1 MANTKPSA
9 AARKSASTA
18 SKKSTAASP
27 AKAATAARQEYTFK
41 HEEKPQPRATSFKM
55 INGGGIIAP
64 IRTEV
69 TVFDK
74 ERGQVRQIRYCPNEP
89 SIYVEEQSEHA
100 RREHII
106 FRDKMLFVPIEKPNL
121 LEFMNTHPD
130 NVSNGGNK
138 FKIIDKS
145 RSAEEELDKE
155 FSQYEAVSMV
165 RDKDIS
171 ELLPVAM
178 FLGINTSRKSAEI
191 RRDLLRD
198 AKKNPTRFV
207 ELFDNPQ
214 VKCKSAV
221 LQAMDF
227 QILRKKTD
235 GMYWFDT
242 NRLIVTAAAGLDP
255 VDVMTRFCLTE
266 KGAPVYDRLLEE
278 LNRL

>member
-1 MANTKPSA
+1 MASTKPST

-18 SKKSTAASP
+18 STKTTASKPTAVKK
-27 AKAATAARQEYTFK
+27 EYTFK
-41 HEEKPQPRATSFKM
+41 HKEVSGPRAVSFKM
-55 INGGGIIAP
+55 ISGGGIVAP
-64 IRTEV
+64 IRTDV

-74 ERGQVRQIRYCPNEP
+74 DRNKVRQIRYCPNEP

-100 RREHII
+100 RREHVI
-106 FRDKMLFVPIEKPNL
+106 FRDKMLFVPSEKPNL
-121 LEFMNTHPD
+121 LEFLLTHPD
-130 NVSNGGNK
+130 NKANGGK
-138 FKIIDKS
+138 LFEMVDKS
-145 RSAEEELDKE
+145 RSAEEELERE
-155 FSQYEAVSMV
+155 FTQFEAVAMV
-165 RDKDIS
+165 RDKDLS

-178 FLGINTSRKSAEI
+178 FLGINTNRKSAEI
-191 RRDLLRD
+191 RRDLLID

-221 LQAMDF
+221 LQAIDF
-227 QILRKKTD
+227 QILNKKTD

>member
-9 AARKSASTA
+9 AARKAASTA
-18 SKKSTAASP
+18 STKTTATESRAVKK
-27 AKAATAARQEYTFK
+27 EYTFK
-41 HEEKPQPRATSFKM
+41 EKQINTPQVTSFK
-55 INGGGIIAP
+55 ILSGGGILYKLDTSTTI
-64 IRTEV
+64 
-69 TVFDK
+69 FDK
-74 ERGQVRQIRYCPNEP
+74 ELGKVRQIRYCPNEP

-100 RREHII
+100 QRTHIL
-106 FRDKMLFVPIEKPNL
+106 FSNKMLFVPSEKPNL
-121 LEFMNTHPD
+121 LEFLMKHPG
-130 NVSNGGNK
+130 NKANGGNV
-138 FKIIDKS
+138 FKMIDKS
-145 RSAEEELDKE
+145 RSAEEELERE
-155 FSQYEAVSMV
+155 FTQFEAVAMV

-178 FLGINTSRKSAEI
+178 FLGISTNRKSAEI
-191 RRDLLRD
+191 RRDLLMD

-221 LQAMDF
+221 LQAVDF
-227 QILRKKTD
+227 QLLNKKAD

-266 KGAPVYDRLLEE
+266 KGAPVYDRLIEE
-278 LNRL
+278 LDRL

>member
-1 MANTKPSA
+1 MASTKPSA

-18 SKKSTAASP
+18 STKTTATKSTAV
-27 AKAATAARQEYTFK
+27 KKEY
-41 HEEKPQPRATSFKM
+41 SFKEFNNTKSRPSSFK
-55 INGGGIIAP
+55 IISGGGIVCP
-64 IRTEV
+64 IKTNV

-74 ERGQVRQIRYCPNEP
+74 EHNRVRQIRYAPNEP

-100 RREHII
+100 QREHIV
-106 FRDKMLFVPIEKPNL
+106 FRDKMLFVPVEKPNL
-121 LEFMNTHPD
+121 LEFLMKHPD
-130 NVSNGGNK
+130 NRVNGGSL
-138 FKIIDKS
+138 FEMIDKS
-145 RSAEEELDKE
+145 RSAEEELERE
-155 FSQYEAVSMV
+155 FTQFEAIGMV

-178 FLGINTSRKSAEI
+178 FLGISTNRKSAEI
-191 RRDLLRD
+191 RRDLLMD

-221 LQAMDF
+221 LQAVDF
-227 QILRKKTD
+227 QILNKKAD

-266 KGAPVYDRLLEE
+266 KGAPVYDRLIEE
-278 LNRL
+278 LDRL

>member
-1 MANTKPSA
+1 MASTKPSA

-18 SKKSTAASP
+18 STKTTATKSTAV
-27 AKAATAARQEYTFK
+27 KKEY
-41 HEEKPQPRATSFKM
+41 SFKEFNNTKSRPSSFK
-55 INGGGIIAP
+55 IISGGGIVCP
-64 IRTEV
+64 IKTNV

-74 ERGQVRQIRYCPNEP
+74 EHNKVRQIRYAPNEP

-100 RREHII
+100 QREHIV
-106 FRDKMLFVPIEKPNL
+106 FRDKMLFVPVEKPNL
-121 LEFMNTHPD
+121 LEFLMKHPD
-130 NVSNGGNK
+130 NRVNGGSL
-138 FKIIDKS
+138 FEMIDKS
-145 RSAEEELDKE
+145 RSAEEELERE
-155 FSQYEAVSMV
+155 FTQFEAIGMV

-178 FLGINTSRKSAEI
+178 FLGINTNRKSAEI
-191 RRDLLRD
+191 RRDLLMD

-221 LQAMDF
+221 LQAVDF
-227 QILRKKTD
+227 QILNKKAD

-266 KGAPVYDRLLEE
+266 KGAPVYDRLIEE
-278 LNRL
+278 LDRL

>member
-1 MANTKPSA
+1 MANTKPST
-9 AARKSASTA
+9 AARKAASTA
-18 SKKSTAASP
+18 STKPTASKP
-27 AKAATAARQEYTFK
+27 TAVKQEYTFK
-41 HEEKPQPRATSFKM
+41 HKEDNSRRATSFKM
-55 INGGGIIAP
+55 ISGGGIVAP
-64 IRTEV
+64 IRTDV

-74 ERGQVRQIRYCPNEP
+74 EMNKVRQIRYCPNEP

-100 RREHII
+100 RREHVV
-106 FRDKMLFVPIEKPNL
+106 FRDKMLFVPSEKPNL
-121 LEFMNTHPD
+121 LHFLMTHPD
-130 NVSNGGNK
+130 NKVNGGRL
-138 FKIIDKS
+138 FEMIDKS
-145 RSAEEELDKE
+145 RSAEEELDRE
-155 FSQYEAVSMV
+155 FTQFEAIGMV
-165 RDKDIS
+165 RDKDLS

-178 FLGINTSRKSAEI
+178 FLGINTNRKSAEI
-191 RRDLLRD
+191 RRDLLID

-227 QILRKKTD
+227 QILNKKAD

>member
-9 AARKSASTA
+9 GARKAASTA
-18 SKKSTAASP
+18 TTKTAATPAASKK
-27 AKAATAARQEYTFK
+27 EY
-41 HEEKPQPRATSFKM
+41 SFKEFDNTQSKPSSFK
-55 INGGGIIAP
+55 IISGGGIVCP
-64 IRTEV
+64 IRTNV

-74 ERGQVRQIRYCPNEP
+74 EHNKVRQIRYSPNEP
-89 SIYVEEQSEHA
+89 SIYVDNQSEHA
-100 RREHII
+100 QREHII
-106 FRDKMLFVPIEKPNL
+106 FRDKMLFVPVEKPNL
-121 LEFMNTHPD
+121 LEFLLKHPD
-130 NVSNGGNK
+130 NKANGGK
-138 FKIIDKS
+138 LFEMIDKS
-145 RSAEEELDKE
+145 RSAEEELERE
-155 FSQYEAVSMV
+155 FTQFEAVAMI

-178 FLGINTSRKSAEI
+178 FLGINTKRKSAEI
-191 RRDLLRD
+191 RRDLLMD

-221 LQAMDF
+221 LQAIEF
-227 QILRKKTD
+227 QILNRKAD
-235 GMYWFDT
+235 GMYWFDS

-266 KGAPVYDRLLEE
+266 KGASAYDRLLEE

>member
-1 MANTKPSA
+1 MASTKPSA

-18 SKKSTAASP
+18 STKTTATKSTAV
-27 AKAATAARQEYTFK
+27 KKEY
-41 HEEKPQPRATSFKM
+41 SFKEFDNTKSRPSSFK
-55 INGGGIIAP
+55 IISGGGIVCP
-64 IRTEV
+64 IRTNV

-74 ERGQVRQIRYCPNEP
+74 DHNRVRQIRYAPNEP

-100 RREHII
+100 QREHIV
-106 FRDKMLFVPIEKPNL
+106 FRDKMLFVPVEKPNL
-121 LEFMNTHPD
+121 LEFLMKHPD
-130 NVSNGGNK
+130 NRVNGGSL
-138 FKIIDKS
+138 FEMIDKS
-145 RSAEEELDKE
+145 RSAEEELERE
-155 FSQYEAVSMV
+155 FTQFEAISMV

-178 FLGINTSRKSAEI
+178 FLGISTNRKSAEI
-191 RRDLLRD
+191 RRDLLMD

-221 LQAMDF
+221 LQAVDF
-227 QILRKKTD
+227 QILNKKAD

-266 KGAPVYDRLLEE
+266 KGAPVYDRLIEE
-278 LNRL
+278 LDRL

>member
-9 AARKSASTA
+9 AARKTASTA
-18 SKKSTAASP
+18 STKTTAIESKAVKK
-27 AKAATAARQEYTFK
+27 EYTFK
-41 HEEKPQPRATSFKM
+41 QKEETKARAVSFKV
-55 INGGGIIAP
+55 ISGGGIVFKIP
-64 IRTEV
+64 TRT

-74 ERGQVRQIRYCPNEP
+74 ESKRVREIRYCPNEP
-89 SIYVEEQSEHA
+89 SIFTDEQSENA
-100 RREHII
+100 QRDHIL
-106 FRDKMLFVPIEKPNL
+106 FRNKMLFVPSEKPNL
-121 LEFMNTHPD
+121 LEFLMKHPG
-130 NVSNGGNK
+130 NKANGGNL
-138 FKIIDKS
+138 FEVVDKS
-145 RSAEEELDKE
+145 RSAEEELERE
-155 FSQYEAVSMV
+155 FTQFEAVAMV
-165 RDKDIS
+165 RDKDLS

-178 FLGINTSRKSAEI
+178 FLGINTNRKSAEI
-191 RRDLLRD
+191 RRDLLMD

-221 LQAMDF
+221 LQAIDF
-227 QILRKKTD
+227 QILNKKAD

-266 KGAPVYDRLLEE
+266 KGASTYDRLLEE

>member
-1 MANTKPSA
+1 MANTKASA
-9 AARKSASTA
+9 SARKSASTA
-18 SKKSTAASP
+18 STKTTAAP
-27 AKAATAARQEYTFK
+27 IAAKKEY
-41 HEEKPQPRATSFKM
+41 SFKEFDNTQSKPSSFK
-55 INGGGIIAP
+55 IISGGGIVCP
-64 IRTEV
+64 IRTNV

-74 ERGQVRQIRYCPNEP
+74 EQNKVRQIRYAPNEP
-89 SIYVEEQSEHA
+89 SIYVEDQSEHA
-100 RREHII
+100 QREHIV
-106 FRDKMLFVPIEKPNL
+106 FRDKMLFVPVEKPNL
-121 LEFMNTHPD
+121 LQFLLSHPD
-130 NVSNGGNK
+130 NRANGGGL
-138 FKIIDKS
+138 FEMIDKS
-145 RSAEEELDKE
+145 RSAEEDLERE
-155 FSQYEAVSMV
+155 FTQFDAISMV

-178 FLGINTSRKSAEI
+178 FLGINTKRKSAEI
-191 RRDLLRD
+191 RRDLLMD

-221 LQAMDF
+221 LQAIDF
-227 QILRKKTD
+227 QILNKKAD

-278 LNRL
+278 LDRL

>member
-9 AARKSASTA
+9 SARKSASTA
-18 SKKSTAASP
+18 APKTTARPTAVKK
-27 AKAATAARQEYTFK
+27 EY
-41 HEEKPQPRATSFKM
+41 SFKEFDSERPKAKSFK
-55 INGGGIIAP
+55 IISGGGIVCP
-64 IRTEV
+64 IRTQV
-69 TVFDK
+69 TVFDPQYNK
-74 ERGQVRQIRYCPNEP
+74 VRQIRYSPNEQ

-100 RREHII
+100 QREHII
-106 FRDKMLFVPIEKPNL
+106 FRNKMLFVPIEKPNL
-121 LEFMNTHPD
+121 LAFLSAHPD
-130 NVSNGGNK
+130 NKANGGK
-138 FKIIDKS
+138 LFEMIDKS
-145 RSAEEELDKE
+145 RSAEEELERE
-155 FSQYEAVSMV
+155 FTQFEAVALV

-178 FLGINTSRKSAEI
+178 FLGINTKRKSAEI
-191 RRDLLRD
+191 RRDLLID

-221 LQAMDF
+221 LQAVEF
-227 QILRKKTD
+227 QILNKKAD

-266 KGAPVYDRLLEE
+266 KGADTYDRLLEE

>member
-1 MANTKPSA
+1 MASTKPST

-18 SKKSTAASP
+18 STKTTAKPKAVKK
-27 AKAATAARQEYTFK
+27 EY
-41 HEEKPQPRATSFKM
+41 SFKEFDTTKPKASSFK
-55 INGGGIIAP
+55 IVRGGGIICP
-64 IRTEV
+64 INTEV
-69 TVFDK
+69 TVFDSK
-74 ERGQVRQIRYCPNEP
+74 QNRVRQIRYCPNEP
-89 SIYVEEQSEHA
+89 SIYVEDQSEHA
-100 RREHII
+100 RREHIV
-106 FRDKMLFVPIEKPNL
+106 FRDKMLFVPVEKPNL
-121 LEFMNTHPD
+121 LEFLNIHPD
-130 NVSNGGNK
+130 NKANGGK
-138 FKIIDKS
+138 LFEMVDKS
-145 RSAEEELDKE
+145 RSAEEELERE
-155 FSQYEAVSMV
+155 FTQFEAVAMV

-178 FLGINTSRKSAEI
+178 FLGINTKRKSAEI
-191 RRDLLRD
+191 RRDLLID

-221 LQAMDF
+221 LQALDF
-227 QILRKKTD
+227 QILNKKAD

-266 KGAPVYDRLLEE
+266 KGAPVYDRVLEE

>member
-1 MANTKPSA
+1 MASTKPST
-9 AARKSASTA
+9 AARKAASTA
-18 SKKSTAASP
+18 TPKTTATESTAV
-27 AKAATAARQEYTFK
+27 KREYTFK
-41 HEEKPQPRATSFKM
+41 HKEDNSRRVTSFKM
-55 INGGGIIAP
+55 ISGGGIVAP

-69 TVFDK
+69 TIFDK
-74 ERGQVRQIRYCPNEP
+74 EMNRVRQIRYCPNEP
-89 SIYVEEQSEHA
+89 SIYIEEQSEHA
-100 RREHII
+100 RREHVI
-106 FRDKMLFVPIEKPNL
+106 FREKMLFVPADKPNL
-121 LEFMNTHPD
+121 LEFLFVHPD
-130 NVSNGGNK
+130 NKANGGK
-138 FKIIDKS
+138 LFEMIDKS
-145 RSAEEELDKE
+145 RSAEEELERE
-155 FSQYEAVSMV
+155 FTQFEAIAMV

-178 FLGINTSRKSAEI
+178 FLGINTNRKSAEI
-191 RRDLLRD
+191 RRDLLMD

-221 LQAMDF
+221 LQAIDF
-227 QILRKKTD
+227 QILNKKAD

-278 LNRL
+278 LDRL

>member
-9 AARKSASTA
+9 SARKSAST
-18 SKKSTAASP
+18 SKKPAVTPTATPA
-27 AKAATAARQEYTFK
+27 AKADYSFTHKEVTGPKAQTFK
-41 HEEKPQPRATSFKM
+41 IVS
-55 INGGGIIAP
+55 GGGIICP
-64 IRTEV
+64 IKTQI

-74 ERGQVRQIRYCPNEP
+74 EQNRVRQIRYCPNEP

-100 RREHII
+100 QREHIV
-106 FRDKMLFVPIEKPNL
+106 FRDKMLFVPVTKPNL
-121 LEFMNTHPD
+121 MEFLAVHPD
-130 NVSNGGNK
+130 NKANGGK
-138 FKIIDKS
+138 LFELVDKT
-145 RSAEEELDKE
+145 RSAQEELDQE
-155 FSQYEAVSMV
+155 FTQYEAIAMV

-178 FLGINTSRKSAEI
+178 FLGINTNRRSAEI
-191 RRDLLRD
+191 RRDLLMD

-214 VKCKSAV
+214 VKCKSIV
-221 LQAMDF
+221 LQAIDF
-227 QILRKKTD
+227 QILNKKAD

-266 KGAPVYDRLLEE
+266 KGAPVYDRLIEE

>member
-1 MANTKPSA
+1 MASTKPSA

-18 SKKSTAASP
+18 STKTTATKSTAV
-27 AKAATAARQEYTFK
+27 KKEY
-41 HEEKPQPRATSFKM
+41 SFKEFNNNKSKPSSFK
-55 INGGGIIAP
+55 IISGGGIVCP
-64 IRTEV
+64 IKTNV

-74 ERGQVRQIRYCPNEP
+74 EHNKVRQIRYAPNEP

-100 RREHII
+100 QREHIV
-106 FRDKMLFVPIEKPNL
+106 FRDKMLFVPVEKPNL
-121 LEFMNTHPD
+121 LEFLMKHPD
-130 NVSNGGNK
+130 NRVNGGSL
-138 FKIIDKS
+138 FEMIDKS
-145 RSAEEELDKE
+145 RSAEEELERE
-155 FSQYEAVSMV
+155 FTQFEAIGMV

-178 FLGINTSRKSAEI
+178 FLGINTNRKSAEI
-191 RRDLLRD
+191 RRDLLMD

-221 LQAMDF
+221 LQAVDF
-227 QILRKKTD
+227 QLLNKKED

-266 KGAPVYDRLLEE
+266 KGAPVYDRLIEE
-278 LNRL
+278 LDRL

>member
-1 MANTKPSA
+1 MASTKPSA

-18 SKKSTAASP
+18 STKTTATKSTAV
-27 AKAATAARQEYTFK
+27 KKEY
-41 HEEKPQPRATSFKM
+41 SFKEFDNTKSRPSSFK
-55 INGGGIIAP
+55 IISGGGIVCP
-64 IRTEV
+64 IKTNV

-74 ERGQVRQIRYCPNEP
+74 EHNRVRQIRYAPNEP

-100 RREHII
+100 QREHIV
-106 FRDKMLFVPIEKPNL
+106 FRDKMLFVPVEKPNL
-121 LEFMNTHPD
+121 LEFLMKHPD
-130 NVSNGGNK
+130 NRVNGGSL
-138 FKIIDKS
+138 FEMIDKS
-145 RSAEEELDKE
+145 RSAEEELERE
-155 FSQYEAVSMV
+155 FTQFEAISMV

-178 FLGINTSRKSAEI
+178 FLGISTNRKSAEI
-191 RRDLLRD
+191 RRDLLMD

-221 LQAMDF
+221 LQAVDF
-227 QILRKKTD
+227 QILNKKAD

-266 KGAPVYDRLLEE
+266 KGAPVYDRLIEE
-278 LNRL
+278 LDRL

>member
-9 AARKSASTA
+9 SARKSASTA
-18 SKKSTAASP
+18 STKTTAAP
-27 AKAATAARQEYTFK
+27 IAAKKEY
-41 HEEKPQPRATSFKM
+41 SFKEFDNTQSKPSSFK
-55 INGGGIIAP
+55 IISGGGIVCP
-64 IRTEV
+64 IRTNV

-74 ERGQVRQIRYCPNEP
+74 EQNKVRQIRYAPNEP
-89 SIYVEEQSEHA
+89 SIYVEDQSEHA
-100 RREHII
+100 QREHIV
-106 FRDKMLFVPIEKPNL
+106 FRDKMLFVPVEKPNL
-121 LEFMNTHPD
+121 LQFLLSHPD
-130 NVSNGGNK
+130 NRANGGGL
-138 FKIIDKS
+138 FEMIDKS
-145 RSAEEELDKE
+145 RSAEEDLERE
-155 FSQYEAVSMV
+155 FTQFDAISMV

-178 FLGINTSRKSAEI
+178 FLGINTKRKSAEI
-191 RRDLLRD
+191 RRDLLMD

-221 LQAMDF
+221 LQAIDF
-227 QILRKKTD
+227 QILNKKAD

-278 LNRL
+278 LDRL

>member
-1 MANTKPSA
+1 MASTKPSA

-18 SKKSTAASP
+18 STKTTATKSTAV
-27 AKAATAARQEYTFK
+27 KKEY
-41 HEEKPQPRATSFKM
+41 SFKEFDNTKSRPSSFK
-55 INGGGIIAP
+55 IISGGGIVCP
-64 IRTEV
+64 IKTNV

-74 ERGQVRQIRYCPNEP
+74 EHNRVRQIRYAPNEP

-100 RREHII
+100 QREHIV
-106 FRDKMLFVPIEKPNL
+106 FRDKMLFVPVEKPNL
-121 LEFMNTHPD
+121 LEFLMKHPD
-130 NVSNGGNK
+130 NRVNGGSL
-138 FKIIDKS
+138 FEMIDKS
-145 RSAEEELDKE
+145 RSAEEELERE
-155 FSQYEAVSMV
+155 FTQFEAIGMV

-178 FLGINTSRKSAEI
+178 FLGISTNRKSAEI
-191 RRDLLRD
+191 RRDLLMD

-221 LQAMDF
+221 LQAVDF
-227 QILRKKTD
+227 QILNKKAD

-266 KGAPVYDRLLEE
+266 KGAPVYDRLIEE
-278 LNRL
+278 LDRL

>member
-1 MANTKPSA
+1 MASTKPST
-9 AARKSASTA
+9 AARKAASTA
-18 SKKSTAASP
+18 TPKTTAIESTAVR
-27 AKAATAARQEYTFK
+27 KEYSFK
-41 HEEKPQPRATSFKM
+41 KKEDSAQRATSFK
-55 INGGGIIAP
+55 IISGGGILYKLDTSTTI
-64 IRTEV
+64 
-69 TVFDK
+69 FDK
-74 ERGQVRQIRYCPNEP
+74 ELGKVRQIRYCPNEP

-100 RREHII
+100 QRTHIL
-106 FRDKMLFVPIEKPNL
+106 FNNKMLFVAAEKPNL
-121 LEFMNTHPD
+121 LEFLSKHPG
-130 NVSNGGNK
+130 NKANGGNI
-138 FKIIDKS
+138 FEMIDKS
-145 RSAEEELDKE
+145 RSAEEELERE
-155 FSQYEAVSMV
+155 FTQFEAIAMV

-178 FLGINTSRKSAEI
+178 FLGINTNRKSAEI
-191 RRDLLRD
+191 RRDLLMD

-221 LQAMDF
+221 LQAIDF
-227 QILRKKTD
+227 QILNKKAD

-278 LNRL
+278 LDRL